1 MDIFCGVMI
10 MYKQYKY
17 FDGKTANAV
26 IRISDGAC
34 IPFDPANTD
43 YANFKKEVLAGAELQ
58 DADGNVMTDASAY
71 IASLP

>member
-1 MDIFCGVMI
+1 
-10 MYKQYKY
+10 MYKLIKNSLTQRINNVERL
-17 FDGKTANAV
+17 FDN
-26 IRISDGAC
+26 AC

>member
-1 MDIFCGVMI
+1 
-10 MYKQYKY
+10 MYKLVKNQATGQML
-17 FDGKTANAV
+17 DQVLRLSDNAF
-26 IRISDGAC
+26 

-43 YANFKKEVLAGAELQ
+43 YQNFKKEVLAGAELQ